1 MGRSAKKV
9 FWLVADGDFRSKY
22 LEVLASRD
30 FRLFFTGYSTS
41 LLGTAMSS
49 VAVAFA
55 VLGTGGTATEL
66 SVVFTANIVPQVVF
80 TVGGGVIADR
90 MGRRSVMMTA
100 DIARFAAQG
109 ALAVAL
115 LLGHPSVWPFTVAAL
130 VVGTGSAFF
139 QPALN
144 GLTVLFMP
152 RDRLG
157 DANALMGM
165 AQPGAQIAGPALAG
179 VVIAAIGS
187 APTSGTGVAASAVG
201 PAAVIAVDAATYGA
215 SALALLSLRFPPRD
229 ALPGPGRSLL
239 RDLADGWSEFASRDW
254 LWTGAVQFALFNLV
268 TWGPYLVLG
277 PVLARQYLGGAQ
289 AWGAVLAC
297 YGAGAIAGGALALG
311 RGFRRPLLVATIATF
326 GYALP
331 PGALALRLP
340 LAAVAG
346 AAVLA
351 GLGSAFGGAVWTTV
365 EQQRIPEAALSRVGA
380 FNTVGAF
387 AFGPVAFIA
396 GAQVAAALGPRT
408 VLGFGAAWSVLC
420 TLAILAVPSV
430 RAMTWLDDGNREDQS
445 GPAAGAAG

>member
-1 MGRSAKKV
+1 MG
-9 FWLVADGDFRSKY
+9 
-22 LEVLASRD
+22 
-30 FRLFFTGYSTS
+30 
-41 LLGTAMSS
+41 S

-66 SVVFTANIVPQVVF
+66 SVVFAANIVPQVLF
-80 TVGGGVIADR
+80 TLGGGVIADR
-90 MGRRSVMMTA
+90 MGRRVVMMTA

-109 ALAVAL
+109 ALAAAIL
-115 LLGHPSVWPFTVAAL
+115 FGHPSVWLFIVAAL

-139 QPALN
+139 QPALT
-144 GLTVLFMP
+144 GLTVLFLP

-157 DANALMGM
+157 DANAAMGM
-165 AQPGAQIAGPALAG
+165 ARPGAQIAGPALAG
-179 VVIAAIGS
+179 VVIAVIGTASAS
-187 APTSGTGVAASAVG
+187 APGPGGAASAVG
-201 PAAVIAVDAATYGA
+201 PAAVIAVDAATYA
-215 SALALLSLRFPPRD
+215 VSALALLSLRLPPRT
-229 ALPGPGRSLL
+229 APPAPGRSLL
-239 RDLADGWSEFASRDW
+239 RDLADGWSEFAARDW
-254 LWTGAVQFALFNLV
+254 LWAGTVQFALFNLV

-277 PVLARQYLGGAQ
+277 PVLAREYLGGAQ

-297 YGAGAIAGGALALG
+297 YGAGAIVGGALALG
-311 RGFRRPLLVATIATF
+311 RRFRRPLLVATIATF

-351 GLGSAFGGAVWTTV
+351 GMGSAFGGVVSTTV

-396 GAQVAAALGPRT
+396 GAQAAAAVGPRT
-408 VLGFGAAWSVLC
+408 VLGFGAGWSVLC
-420 TLAILAVPSV
+420 TLAVLAVPSV
-430 RAMTWLDDGNREDQS
+430 RAMTWLDDESREDQP
-445 GPAAGAAG
+445 GDQPVPPAR

>member
-1 MGRSAKKV
+1 MG
-9 FWLVADGDFRSKY
+9 
-22 LEVLASRD
+22 
-30 FRLFFTGYSTS
+30 
-41 LLGTAMSS
+41 S

-66 SVVFTANIVPQVVF
+66 SVVFAANIVPQVLF
-80 TVGGGVIADR
+80 TLGGGVIADR
-90 MGRRSVMMTA
+90 MGRRVVMMTA

-109 ALAVAL
+109 ALAAAIL
-115 LLGHPSVWPFTVAAL
+115 FGHPSVWLFIVAAL

-139 QPALN
+139 QPALT
-144 GLTVLFMP
+144 GLTVLFLP

-157 DANALMGM
+157 DANAAMGM
-165 AQPGAQIAGPALAG
+165 ARPGAQIAGPALAG
-179 VVIAAIGS
+179 VVIAVIGTASAS
-187 APTSGTGVAASAVG
+187 APGPGGAASAVG
-201 PAAVIAVDAATYGA
+201 PAAVIAVDAATYA
-215 SALALLSLRFPPRD
+215 VSALALLSLRLPPRT
-229 ALPGPGRSLL
+229 APPAPGRSLL
-239 RDLADGWSEFASRDW
+239 RDLADGWSEFASRDG
-254 LWTGAVQFALFNLV
+254 LWTGTIQFALFNLV

-277 PVLARQYLGGAQ
+277 PVLAREYLGGAQ

-297 YGAGAIAGGALALG
+297 YGAGAIVGGALALG
-311 RGFRRPLLVATIATF
+311 RRFRRPLLVATIATF

-351 GLGSAFGGAVWTTV
+351 GLGSAFGRAVWTTV

-396 GAQVAAALGPRT
+396 GAQVAAALGTRT
-408 VLGFGAAWSVLC
+408 VLGFGAGWSVLC
-420 TLAILAVPSV
+420 TLAVLAVPSV
-430 RAMTWLDDGNREDQS
+430 RAMTWRDDGNHEDQP
-445 GPAAGAAG
+445 GPAAGARRLADARRAVSRWAGSGRPRSSRNRPGPGARCR